1 MIKCAVFSGE
11 HILARFALP
20 NQGQPDLSELHA
32 RLGALPEVRVSAVA
46 IASVGPHGDALMS
59 ALKPLAPNATLRLH
73 GGMDLGVSNAYEQPS
88 SLGIDRLLNVVAAHA
103 IYGGPAV
110 VADIGTATNF
120 ECVGANGEFLGGAI
134 CAGPQ
139 LCLDALGARSKQL
152 LHLIFERP
160 GSFIAT
166 NTSDALKSGAY
177 YGHAHLVDGLLRQF
191 AVALQRPCKTIV
203 TGGYATELF
212 PMIES
217 ATHLDPDLT
226 LQGVRLAFE
235 YVTR

>member
-11 HILARFALP
+11 NIVGRFALP
-20 NQGQPDLSELHA
+20 SQGQLDLA
-32 RLGALPEVRVSAVA
+32 ALPAKLDAVARVRISAVA
-46 IASVGPHGDALMS
+46 IASVGPHGDALIS
-59 ALKPLAPNATLRLH
+59 ALQPLAPNATLRLH
-73 GGMDLGVSNAYEQPS
+73 AGMDLGISNAYDQPS
-88 SLGIDRLLNVVAAHA
+88 SLGVDRLLNVVAAHA

-152 LHLIFERP
+152 LHLTFGRP

-166 NTSDALKSGAY
+166 NTTDALKSGAY

-191 AVALQRPCKTIV
+191 AGALEQPCKTIV
-203 TGGYATELF
+203 TGGYAAELF
-212 PMIES
+212 PLIKS
-217 ATHLDPDLT
+217 ATHVDPDLT
-226 LQGVRLAFE
+226 LHGVRLAFE
-235 YVTR
+235 RVTR